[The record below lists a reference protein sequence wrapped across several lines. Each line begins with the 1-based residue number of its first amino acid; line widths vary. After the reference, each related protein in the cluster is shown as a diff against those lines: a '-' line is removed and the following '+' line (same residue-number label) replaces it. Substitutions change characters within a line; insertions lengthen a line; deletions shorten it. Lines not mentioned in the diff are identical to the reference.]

1 MQQQCKSCCM
11 RLDTVQA
18 AHDADRVS
26 QISSYFQT
34 LYVALDFSKKTM
46 DPPGQETRFLNWPR
60 AAYKDNI
67 AHLCAQKGILKC
79 ARCHCQDLLKT
90 KRDQSCG
97 EDLLSL
103 TKCPCKAGDLVQ
115 DKQQGRQR
123 RCGDCGSSARGQ
135 MKGCNSLAEQGR
147 KDRWGGKP
155 QLQAKDVNTARMGR
169 GWGRG
174 WGPVPH
180 QA

>member
-1 MQQQCKSCCM
+1 MMPTGCLKYHHTFKHCILLWTSPKKQWILQDKK
-11 RLDTVQA
+11 LD
-18 AHDADRVS
+18 
-26 QISSYFQT
+26 
-34 LYVALDFSKKTM
+34 
-46 DPPGQETRFLNWPR
+46 LNWPI

-115 DKQQGRQR
+115 DKQQGRQS

-147 KDRWGGKP
+147 KDRWGGRP
-155 QLQAKDVNTARMGR
+155 QLQAKDVNTAKMGR